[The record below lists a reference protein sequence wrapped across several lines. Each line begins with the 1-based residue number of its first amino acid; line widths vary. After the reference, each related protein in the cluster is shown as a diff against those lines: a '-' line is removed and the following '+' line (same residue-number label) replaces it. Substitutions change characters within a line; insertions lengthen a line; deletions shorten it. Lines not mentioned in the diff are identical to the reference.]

1 MLLGLSV
8 SSMAQDKKTAVYMFG
23 FSASFNDSIVY
34 LTDIQKVEDAWVE
47 SKNGFLVNRDDYS
60 YQLQNYLKQKGEQ
73 TPTCVTFYALKQND
87 IHKKYENLKKKY
99 TNKKHGDFLVTYLK
113 AEDFSYTAV
122 TPDEIYPSAPK
133 EPKKKESKKMPPMG
147 DKPMGPPPGGN
158 GSRPPM
164 P

>member
-1 MLLGLSV
+1 MERRRYLLLFVMLLGLSI

-99 TNKKHGDFLVTYLK
+99 TNKKHGDFLVSYIK
-113 AEDFSYTAV
+113 AEDFMFTAV
-122 TPDEIYPSAPK
+122 TPDEIYTQ
-133 EPKKKESKKMPPMG
+133 EPKKESKK
-147 DKPMGPPPGGN
+147 DKKKGKEPTP
-158 GSRPPM
+158 
-164 P
+164 